1 MMNKKTEAKYKH
13 IVAEECVAHRVKLF
27 AINVGKPQQEV
38 ATLLLQIAL
47 DDAEIKRKVIEKLG
61 GKQ

>member
-1 MMNKKTEAKYKH
+1 M
-13 IVAEECVAHRVKLF
+13 
-27 AINVGKPQQEV
+27 GKPQQEV